1 MTSTASTSPLPD
13 PWPAPEP
20 AGPVRGTVRVP
31 GSKSLTNRYLVLA
44 ALAEGPS
51 VLRGVLDSRDSRL
64 MIQALTALGATVEHT
79 GPGTVRVTPL
89 PHGGAG
95 PGTPAPAGAAPAGHT
110 VDCGLAGTVM
120 RFVPPVAA
128 LVPGAT
134 HFTGDEAALA
144 RPMRPVLAALAALGV
159 AVDGAGTAGGT
170 LPFTVHGT
178 GSVEGGRIEVDASGS
193 SQFVSAL
200 LLAAPRFRQ
209 GLHLVHTGEAVPSPE
224 HVAMTVT
231 VLRRCGVEVDDS
243 IPGQWRVSPGPVRAL
258 DLAVE
263 PDLSNAGPF
272 LAAAVVTGGEV
283 SVPDWP
289 AATTQIGDRWRT
301 ILPAFGATVDF
312 APAPDGHTGTLTV
325 TGALTEA
332 GHPRIAAPGELPDTG
347 ELAPTAAALC
357 LLAEGPGRLTRIG
370 QLRGHETD
378 RLTALAAEARRM
390 GGQVEEGPDYLAFH
404 GTGGPAAH
412 PSALHGATLQT
423 YHDHR
428 MATFAAVVGL
438 AVPGVLVRDVGTTAK
453 TMPDFP
459 QLWTRLVTG
468 DGDGA

>member
-1 MTSTASTSPLPD
+1 MTTSASTAPLPD

-20 AGPVRGTVRVP
+20 AGPVHGTVRVP

-64 MIQALTALGATVEHT
+64 MVQALEVLGARVERL
-79 GPGTVRVTPL
+79 GPDTVRITPL
-89 PHGGAG
+89 AG
-95 PGTPAPAGAAPAGHT
+95 PGTDAPAPGESAERT

-128 LVPGAT
+128 LVAGRT
-134 HFTGDEAALA
+134 RFTGDEAALA
-144 RPMRPVLAALAALGV
+144 RPMGPVLAGLAALGV
-159 AVDGAGTAGGT
+159 TVDGPGAAGGT

-178 GSVEGGRIEVDASGS
+178 GSVAGGRVEVDASGS

-209 GLHLVHTGEAVPSPE
+209 GLHLVHTGAAVPSPE
-224 HVAMTVT
+224 HVAMTVN

-243 IPGQWRVSPGPVRAL
+243 VPGQWRVSPGPVRAL

-272 LAAAVVTGGEV
+272 LAAAVATGGQV

-289 AATTQIGDRWRT
+289 ARSTQIGDRWRT

-312 APAPDGHTGTLTV
+312 TPDPDGHTGTLTV
-325 TGALTEA
+325 AGSLTES
-332 GHPRIAAPGELPDTG
+332 GHPRIDAPGELPDTG

-357 LLAEGPGRLTRIG
+357 VLAAGPGRLTRIG

-378 RLTALAAEARRM
+378 RLAALTTETRRL
-390 GGQVEEGPDYLAFH
+390 GGQVEEGPDFLAFH
-404 GTGGPAAH
+404 GITGDPAV
-412 PSALHGATLQT
+412 PSPLHGATLET

-438 AVPGVLVRDVGTTAK
+438 AVPGVLVRDVATTAK

-459 QLWTRLVTG
+459 RLWTQLVTG
-468 DGDGA
+468 EGDAA

>member
-1 MTSTASTSPLPD
+1 MTSTAPTSSLPD

-64 MIQALTALGATVEHT
+64 MIQALTALGAGVEQL

-89 PHGGAG
+89 PD
-95 PGTPAPAGAAPAGHT
+95 AAPAGRT

-128 LVPGAT
+128 LVSGAT

-144 RPMRPVLAALAALGV
+144 RPMRPVLEALSALGI
-159 AVDGAGTAGGT
+159 AVDGPGTSGGT

-178 GSVEGGRIEVDASGS
+178 GGVRGGRIEVDASGS

-200 LLAAPRFRQ
+200 LLAAPRFRE
-209 GLHLVHTGEAVPSPE
+209 GLHLVHTGDVVPSPE

-243 IPGQWRVSPGPVRAL
+243 VPGQWRVSPGPVRAL

-289 AATTQIGDRWRT
+289 AETTQIGDRWRT
-301 ILPAFGATVDF
+301 ILPAFGAGVEFTPD
-312 APAPDGHTGTLTV
+312 PAGHAGTLTV
-325 TGALTEA
+325 SGALTET
-332 GHPRIAAPGELPDTG
+332 GHPWIAAPGELPDTG
-347 ELAPTAAALC
+347 ELAPTVAALC
-357 LLAEGPGRLTRIG
+357 LVAEGPGRLTRIG

-378 RLTALAAEARRM
+378 RLTALATEARRM
-390 GGQVEEGPDYLAFH
+390 GGHVEEGPDYLAFP
-404 GTGGPAAH
+404 GTGGTVEP
-412 PSALHGATLQT
+412 PSALHGATLET
-423 YHDHR
+423 YQDHR

-468 DGDGA
+468 HGDDA